1 MTMGYQSDPEFA
13 GSILPFSRAIRFHG
27 HICPG
32 LATGYYASQ
41 IGMRWL
47 HSHVGANSEITVIAE
62 NSGCGIDAV
71 QAITGCTAG
80 NGNLVIIDYGKQAYT
95 YVIRG
100 ASTGLR
106 VSLRPEFAT
115 SRLDPELE
123 ALSARVSSGEA
134 SPEEA
139 AELSHR
145 IERVC
150 RAIFDVPG
158 DVLFDIREVPAE
170 KPSAP
175 DARSQEVLCARCGEP
190 VSQSRAKKV
199 QDGYYCLLCQS
210 KL

>member
-1 MTMGYQSDPEFA
+1 MV
-13 GSILPFSRAIRFHG
+13 IL
-27 HICPG
+27 
-32 LATGYYASQ
+32 
-41 IGMRWL
+41 
-47 HSHVGANSEITVIAE
+47 
-62 NSGCGIDAV
+62 
-71 QAITGCTAG
+71 
-80 NGNLVIIDYGKQAYT
+80 DYGKQAYT

-115 SRLDPELE
+115 GRLDPGLE
-123 ALSARVSSGEA
+123 ALSSRVSSGEA

-170 KPSAP
+170 KPIAP
-175 DARSQEVLCARCGEP
+175 DSRSHEVRCAGCGEP
-190 VSQSRAKKV
+190 VSQGRAKKV
-199 QDGYYCLLCQS
+199 NDGYYCLPCQT